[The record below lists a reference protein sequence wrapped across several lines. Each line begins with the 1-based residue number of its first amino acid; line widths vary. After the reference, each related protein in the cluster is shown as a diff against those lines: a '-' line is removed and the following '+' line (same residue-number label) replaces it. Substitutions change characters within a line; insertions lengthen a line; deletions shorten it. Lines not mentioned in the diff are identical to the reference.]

1 MRGASLGNRLTR
13 RRNVERQPAAPAAPA
28 RNTSSSDVGRQCL
41 RADNKGGQAMVEY
54 LVMTG
59 IFLASLAILA
69 LFLVTFREYGYRILE
84 MVGSDY
90 P

>member
-1 MRGASLGNRLTR
+1 MAHRWSLLDVSR
-13 RRNVERQPAAPAAPA
+13 RE
-28 RNTSSSDVGRQCL
+28 
-41 RADNKGGQAMVEY
+41 GQAMVEY

-59 IFLASLAILA
+59 ILLASLAILT
-69 LFLVTFREYGYRILE
+69 LFLVTFKEYGYRILE